1 MKENNISRSYAIV
14 LINKH
19 NVFWISEIPMIAQ
32 LQIAYCLKQKSDV
45 ARRTQNTFWIGKHK
59 MGNQLM
65 SHATKFD
72 SNHIS
77 IPFYYCII
85 TQNALIQQIVKVNI
99 WSIRINIPKRDDAS
113 CLMVYA

>member
-1 MKENNISRSYAIV
+1 
-14 LINKH
+14 
-19 NVFWISEIPMIAQ
+19 MIAQ